1 MVFGKGFHLADG
13 GLEIDIRELIRSFA
27 HVLESEVISLEKLE
41 VIDAEL
47 DNASN
52 LEVGVHQVPAFA
64 LVVVLLPLKEF
75 ATPDA

>member
-64 LVVVLLPLKEF
+64 LVIVLLPLQEF

>member
-47 DNASN
+47 DNAPN

-64 LVVVLLPLKEF
+64 LVVVLLPLQEF
-75 ATPDA
+75 ASPDA